1 MLKTYRKTSGNDEN
15 LVKAERLNLNETV
28 EETLKKYPE
37 LEFGVVDVKPY
48 PDGPFEVLG
57 FYLGNEVVTKS
68 TWFVTDEG
76 ELAINIGDWIAT
88 GVNDEHWP
96 IADDIFR
103 KTYEEVE

>member
-1 MLKTYRKTSGNDEN
+1 MNWIRINWVVVMLKTYRKTSGNDGTI
-15 LVKAERLNLNETV
+15 VKAEQLNLNEKV

-68 TWFVTDEG
+68 TWFVTDIKG
-76 ELAINIGDWIAT
+76 KHWL
-88 GVNDEHWP
+88 VNDEE
-96 IADDIFR
+96 F
-103 KTYEEVE
+103 KNNYKKVL